1 MIKETLSFEDFQ
13 KVEINIGTI
22 VEANL
27 NEKARN
33 PAYVLRIDFGEKLGV
48 KTTSAQLTENYQPL
62 DLVGKQV
69 SAVMNFPPMRVAG
82 VKSEVLVLAGVC
94 EDNGTVLLHPSKPVE
109 NGTHV
114 A

>member
-1 MIKETLSFEDFQ
+1 MIKSELTFEDFL
-13 KVEINIGTI
+13 KVDIRIGT
-22 VEANL
+22 VLEVRL

-33 PAYVLRIDFGEKLGV
+33 PAYVLSIDFGDEIGV
-48 KTTSAQLTENYQPL
+48 KTTSAQLTENYQPR
-62 DLVGKQV
+62 DIVGKQV
-69 SAVMNFPPMRVAG
+69 SAVMNFPPIRVAG

-94 EDNGTVLLHPSKPVE
+94 ATKGTVLLHPSESVD

>member
-1 MIKETLSFEDFQ
+1 MTKSDLTFEDFL
-13 KVEINIGTI
+13 KVDIRIGT
-22 VEANL
+22 VKEVRL

-33 PAYVLRIDFGEKLGV
+33 PAYVLSIDFGDEIGV
-48 KTTSAQLTENYQPL
+48 KTTSAQLTENYQPR
-62 DLVGKQV
+62 DIVGKQV
-69 SAVMNFPPMRVAG
+69 SAVMNFPPIRVAG

-94 EDNGTVLLHPSKPVE
+94 ATNGTVLLHPSESVD